1 MMQWWQS
8 LQPRERLILGS
19 GSVIALL
26 ILLWEFAWQPLSTD
40 RESLRSAVVTKRQ
53 MLGDLARAGAPG
65 DPEFDQPGDNQSL
78 FVLIDQTA
86 QASGLAGALTR
97 ARPNGSDEISVT
109 FSNAPFDSLVAW
121 LVSLSENNGIY
132 VDGASIN
139 SSRQQGLVSGQLVL
153 RRG

>member
-65 DPEFDQPGDNQSL
+65 DAEFDQPGDNQSL

-97 ARPNGSDEISVT
+97 ARPIPKAA
-109 FSNAPFDSLVAW
+109 FP
-121 LVSLSENNGIY
+121 
-132 VDGASIN
+132 
-139 SSRQQGLVSGQLVL
+139 
-153 RRG
+153 RRA